1 MAAAFFAGD
10 LVAALAGAL
19 EGVFAAALAA
29 GLGLGLALPA
39 DFPAGVVFVAVFLA
53 AGVVFLAA
61 AVGVGA
67 SENIGPPLAL
77 GLDAPNATCLA
88 ENPLAPVLAGAKTL
102 EDVKGPLPLD
112 ATRAAWATVSAALRA
127 ALESLTPEQL
137 DAPSTMRFPISDK
150 TLLGVI
156 AFLVQHDA
164 YHLGQLSLLRR
175 QLGLAGMSYK

>member
-1 MAAAFFAGD
+1 MD
-10 LVAALAGAL
+10 PRLTP
-19 EGVFAAALAA
+19 LAA
-29 GLGLGLALPA
+29 ILDLNTHLFGNCLDGLSDEQAVTR
-39 DFPAGVVFVAVFLA
+39 VVEGTNHVAFLA
-53 AGVVFLAA
+53 AHMADSRFF
-61 AVGVGA
+61 
-67 SENIGPPLAL
+67 AL
-77 GLDAPNATCLA
+77 KVLGQTV